1 MSHKIALAAALA
13 ASLIPAFLVAVPA
26 VAQQA
31 ETTII
36 NPDSLKWNPIAFP
49 GITIAV
55 GEGKAVALKPG
66 SVVVI
71 PADAAHYGWTTDGE
85 ALLQEVGT
93 APTGIKIWPKAAG

>member
-55 GEGKAVALKPG
+55 GAGNPAASGLYVIFVKFAPGAKALPHTYPDQRIMTVLSG
-66 SVVVI
+66 MI
-71 PADAAHYGWTTDGE
+71 H
-85 ALLQEVGT
+85 VGM
-93 APTGIKIWPKAAG
+93 KEKR